1 MSSEDR
7 ISSEQQL
14 RLAVEKTRALVS
26 EAAVTGFNWEDGDW
40 ADRLFANQSVL
51 TEALNTPATVG
62 QTTVRLIEPETWW
75 RIAAD
80 NGPFYTSSP
89 FQKERWEE
97 QGLVVETVTVE
108 ARHDGFLH
116 RLIENAFSWALQDCN
131 YLNPKYM
138 DRLIA
143 ETISG
148 MKPEQAAE
156 WNATAPEIAA
166 RRQSV
171 E

>member
-1 MSSEDR
+1 MSNEDR

-14 RLAVEKTRALVS
+14 RLAVEKTRALVA
-26 EAAVTGFNWEDGDW
+26 EAAVTGFKWDDGDW
-40 ADRLFANQSVL
+40 ADRLFANQAVL

-62 QTTVRLIEPETWW
+62 QTTVRLIGPETWW
-75 RIAAD
+75 RIVTD
-80 NGPFYTSSP
+80 TSPFYTSSP

-97 QGLVVETVTVE
+97 EGLVVETVTVE

-156 WNATAPEIAA
+156 WNATAPEIAS